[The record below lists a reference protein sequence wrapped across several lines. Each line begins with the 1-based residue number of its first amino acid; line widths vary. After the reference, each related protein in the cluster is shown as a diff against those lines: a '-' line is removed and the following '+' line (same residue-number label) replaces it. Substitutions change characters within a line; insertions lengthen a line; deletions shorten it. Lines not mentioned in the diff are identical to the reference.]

1 YYKEAANMKN
11 CFIDDR
17 FCCID
22 DFLGLIKHYA
32 KRTFPEK
39 RNVLAVVACRALW
52 FCGSGLGCF
61 TSPRI
66 GWGACLSL

>member
-1 YYKEAANMKN
+1 MKN

-22 DFLGLIKHYA
+22 DFLGLIKHDA

-39 RNVLAVVACRALW
+39 RNVLAVVACHALRVMW
-52 FCGSGLGCF
+52 
-61 TSPRI
+61 
-66 GWGACLSL
+66 